1 MSKRKFLTVYFSWGG
16 HTGKAAR
23 LIKEVTGGDIFELRP
38 EKSYSKIYPICAA
51 QAKKERDKDARP
63 SFEGGIA
70 DISQYTDIV
79 AGYPAWW
86 YTCPMIVLSFLE
98 QYDLTGKN
106 VYLFNTHG
114 GSGPVGTDDV
124 KKLCRGNVHKSI
136 DGNHLTEAAVRE
148 WLNI

>member
-1 MSKRKFLTVYFSWGG
+1 MTERKFLTVYFSWGG
-16 HTGKAAR
+16 HTEKAAR